1 MSELDLDE
9 LPPAASVLEDVLD
22 QLHVTLG
29 DMRIYGPRHRVTQR
43 RLGETF
49 ARIDEVLRTFGTLRL
64 QSGLDGLSWDGL
76 VVRTEDESRE
86 GLGRLLHREGI
97 KAVVLQQGLDRQEL
111 QALLEALRVNLSL
124 PEYEEETLESLI
136 WQAGLQCVEVE
147 ALQEL
152 QDAEQ
157 LSGDLW
163 QRGDVDVAGAVIRE
177 LLEVRHQGERNQ
189 IGAPITEQA
198 VNRAVARSDLSGL
211 GGEGDGAHGVTQ
223 LRDWM
228 RRFNREGS
236 EDHEEIERERSA
248 LAADTPGG
256 LLAHLTLLL
265 LRVGLEDRD
274 ELRVDQALEFARTC
288 ASELFRRGLSGG
300 VARLL
305 EGVPALLQQAP
316 PEVMGRMGP
325 VLQFSQWVAE
335 PNRILHMLLELDP
348 AHHDDPEGLSR
359 LVEKLP
365 DGALEQLLEMASRQ
379 LTGDR
384 RVWLLELLGEAAQG
398 RFEVWLGQLDRQPQ
412 QRVVA
417 LIGLLRGLD
426 SPKGRA
432 LRPDLMRHPSREVRE
447 ATLQWYRDDLPAEE
461 AAALVSS
468 LVDRSSG
475 VRRAAREVF
484 ERHRSPQAYTFL
496 RMEVEGARFDRY
508 DPEIKTDLCV
518 ALGSVGGDLGVDA
531 LLAVFDRPIGVF
543 GQKER
548 ALELE
553 AAARGLAAAGNV
565 KAKVALE
572 KGASSLNP
580 TRRAVSQSALEWMR
594 RRR

>member
-97 KAVVLQQGLDRQEL
+97 KALVLQQGLDRQEL

-468 LVDRSSG
+468 LVDRSAG

-484 ERHRSPQAYTFL
+484 ERLGMTSNSP
-496 RMEVEGARFDRY
+496 
-508 DPEIKTDLCV
+508 
-518 ALGSVGGDLGVDA
+518 
-531 LLAVFDRPIGVF
+531 
-543 GQKER
+543 GQSAGTLKER
-548 ALELE
+548 NRLRGAKTSRDD
-553 AAARGLAAAGNV
+553 ARLAQPVGM
-565 KAKVALE
+565 
-572 KGASSLNP
+572 GPRRINP
-580 TRRAVSQSALEWMR
+580 PARR
-594 RRR
+594 

>member
-1 MSELDLDE
+1 MSDLDE

-49 ARIDEVLRTFGTLRL
+49 ARIEEVLRTFGTLRL

-97 KAVVLQQGLDRQEL
+97 KALVLQQGLDKQEL

-211 GGEGDGAHGVTQ
+211 GGEGDVAHGVTQ

-236 EDHEEIERERSA
+236 EDHEEIERERQA
-248 LAADTPGG
+248 LATDTPGA

-288 ASELFRRGLSGG
+288 ANELFRRGLSGG

-348 AHHDDPEGLSR
+348 AHHDDPQGLSR

-365 DGALEQLLEMASRQ
+365 DAAVEQLLEMASRQ

-398 RFEVWLGQLDRQPQ
+398 RFEVWLSQLERQPQ

-417 LIGLLRGLD
+417 LVGLLRGLD

-432 LRPDLMRHPSREVRE
+432 MRPELMRHPSREVRE

-461 AAALVSS
+461 AAALVPS
-468 LVDRSSG
+468 LVDRSVG
-475 VRRAAREVF
+475 VRKAAREVF

-496 RMEVEGARFDRY
+496 RMEVEGARFERY

-531 LLAVFDRPIGVF
+531 LLAVFDKPIGVF

-553 AAARGLAAAGNV
+553 AAAKGLAVAGNV

-580 TRRAVSQSALEWMR
+580 TRRSVSQAALEWMR